1 MSIGVPVAVPYSLSY
16 MALNDRLREAMAGPP
31 KVSQA
36 ALARGVKVSQ
46 PTVNDWLSG
55 KSKTIRGP
63 ILIRVAAFLGVSPDW
78 LATGKGPRIQ
88 HAHREVN
95 AKIAE
100 REAGYASQNEKLD
113 EIILATAERW
123 VRIEE
128 GAGRVFQ
135 PVRRLQRKLEIA
147 GMIQADGGGLTPEH
161 SQQLLDAA
169 RKGEWDEADSG
180 GGG

>member
-1 MSIGVPVAVPYSLSY
+1 MDAYSLSY
-16 MALNDRLREAMAGPP
+16 MALKDRLKELMAGPP

-36 ALARGVKVSQ
+36 ALARACKVSQ

-63 ILIRVAAFLGVSPDW
+63 TLVRVAAFFKVSPEW
-78 LATGKGPRIQ
+78 LATGKGPRSQ
-88 HAHREVN
+88 QPDREVN
-95 AKIAE
+95 MKVGE
-100 REAGYASQNEKLD
+100 SEAGYASQNAKLD
-113 EIILATAERW
+113 EIILTVAERW
-123 VRIEE
+123 VRVEE

-169 RKGEWDEADSG
+169 HRGKWDESDDSG